1 MWKKLMQPIHRQRR
15 IQRLI
20 RLGVS
25 DGVEA
30 ECAPEDSGVCATDSE
45 SERELVRS
53 LLSTLHIDSL
63 KMLCEAVESGG
74 DSLGACVVVPKR
86 EYVLRSKCA
95 TAVVLFCRYFRWPDV
110 DCELRLRRLLVC
122 QCVQDDCQTCIN
134 PYHWSRVYTQDSPPP
149 PVAGAK
155 RSAPSARHQ
164 PDGSELAEPVSVT
177 TGGTGQYG
185 STSSIDGASCR
196 AWCRLFYFERRRR
209 VGQLGG
215 WAARGPV
222 QHVFYSLPHGD
233 GLALEAVVDQNPRP
247 EPDVRQTRAL
257 IGAGLTLSLEPGGVW
272 LYNRSRRPLF
282 VSSPTLDPPRGSPA
296 EAVHKLLPGFSVL
309 VFAWA
314 GDERRRRPPDAR
326 DGPRDPHSVTVSF
339 AKGWGPKYTRRSP
352 TECPCWLELCF
363 SPLADRA
370 R

>member
-134 PYHWSRVYTQDSPPP
+134 PYHWSRVYTQVSDSPPP

-257 IGAGLTLSLEPGGVW
+257 IGAGR
-272 LYNRSRRPLF
+272 YCRRPAD
-282 VSSPTLDPPRGSPA
+282 SAATQ
-296 EAVHKLLPGFSVL
+296 
-309 VFAWA
+309 
-314 GDERRRRPPDAR
+314 RRPSGGAGLRHEAMVQRRHLSGRAAGVPGAR
-326 DGPRDPHSVTVSF
+326 EGHTVRSESGGRWVTRT
-339 AKGWGPKYTRRSP
+339 TRTGR
-352 TECPCWLELCF
+352 C
-363 SPLADRA
+363 
-370 R
+370 